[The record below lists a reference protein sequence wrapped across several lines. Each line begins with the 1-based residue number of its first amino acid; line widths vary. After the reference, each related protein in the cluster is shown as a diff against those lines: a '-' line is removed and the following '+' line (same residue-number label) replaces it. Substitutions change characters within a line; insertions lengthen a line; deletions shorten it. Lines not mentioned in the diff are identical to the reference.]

1 MEVVIEWG
9 PGAVYGLCLLTSAVC
24 AALLIRSYGRS
35 RQPLLL
41 WSAACFSLLAINNLL
56 VVLDMVVLASVDLS
70 LARQLTSLAAV
81 GVLIYGFIWE
91 VDR

>member
-1 MEVVIEWG
+1 MGLG

-24 AALLIRSYGRS
+24 AALLARSWRRS

-56 VVLDMVVLASVDLS
+56 VVLDMVVLTGVNLS